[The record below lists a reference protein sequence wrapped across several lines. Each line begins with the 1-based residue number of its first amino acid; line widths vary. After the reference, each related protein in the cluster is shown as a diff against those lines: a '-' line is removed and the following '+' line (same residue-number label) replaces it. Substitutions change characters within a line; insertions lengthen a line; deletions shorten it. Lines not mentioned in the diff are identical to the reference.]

1 MTAGR
6 SDVSRSGKP
15 AVVAHRGASGEN
27 AEHTL
32 LAYEQAL
39 EQGADGLE
47 CDVRLTADGELVCI
61 HDRTIERV
69 SDGTGAVSEM
79 TLAELQEHDF
89 GSWHSGTPAQVLTLD
104 QLMELTLDWR
114 RPIRL
119 FIETKHPVRYGAQVE
134 QRVLETL
141 QRFHVAAP
149 PSADHSR
156 AVVISFSP
164 SGVWRIR
171 RSAPMLPT
179 ILLGDTILAIG
190 SGPATAVGATGVGPS
205 VRILREHPDLVDKA
219 AAAGRVT
226 YCWTVDNRE
235 DVQLCADLGVRW
247 IATNHPGRTR
257 DWLVTVD

>member
-1 MTAGR
+1 MSG
-6 SDVSRSGKP
+6 VSRSGKP
-15 AVVAHRGASGEN
+15 AVVAHRGASGEY

-32 LAYEQAL
+32 LAYEKAL
-39 EQGADGLE
+39 EEGADGLE
-47 CDVRLTADGELVCI
+47 CDVRLTADHQLVCV
-61 HDRTIERV
+61 HDRTIERT

-79 TLAELQEHDF
+79 TLDQLREHDF
-89 GSWHSGTPAQVLTLD
+89 GSWHSGTPSPVLTLD
-104 QLMELTLDWR
+104 ELLTLTLDWQ

-119 FIETKHPVRYGAQVE
+119 FIETKHPVRYGALVE
-134 QRVLETL
+134 QKVLEAL
-141 QRFHVAAP
+141 HEFKVGSP

-179 ILLGDTILAIG
+179 VLLGETALG
-190 SGPATAVGATGVGPS
+190 LSGGAAAAVGATGIGPS
-205 VRILREHPDLVDKA
+205 VRTLREHPDIVDRA
-219 AAAGRVT
+219 AAGGRVT

-247 IATNHPGRTR
+247 IATNHPARTR
-257 DWLVTVD
+257 DWLVTVE